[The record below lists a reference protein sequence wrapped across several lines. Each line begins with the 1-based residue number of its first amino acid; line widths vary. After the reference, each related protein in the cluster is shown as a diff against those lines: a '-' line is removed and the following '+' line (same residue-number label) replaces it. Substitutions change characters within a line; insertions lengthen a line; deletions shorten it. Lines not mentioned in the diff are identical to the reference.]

1 MAHLLSRL
9 AEGVDTDER
18 VIGETTESY
27 EIKSDN
33 YTISLDKLQTLWE
46 GKLEPVY
53 PVHVKEPAEK
63 PEKYSYKAD
72 KRVAPAIKVAKPKVL
87 IPVFP
92 GTNCEYDTARAFEKA
107 GAEADIFVVR
117 NLTEQ
122 AIKESVDA
130 MEKKIKRVTDSN
142 APRRIQRRRRA
153 TVQASSSYHS

>member
-1 MAHLLSRL
+1 MAHLLSSLQRAL
-9 AEGVDTDER
+9 TLTR

-87 IPVFP
+87 IPVFLAQ
-92 GTNCEYDTARAFEKA
+92 TANTIQQEPLKRQAL
-107 GAEADIFVVR
+107 R
-117 NLTEQ
+117 LT
-122 AIKESVDA
+122 
-130 MEKKIKRVTDSN
+130 
-142 APRRIQRRRRA
+142 
-153 TVQASSSYHS
+153 SSL